1 MAKQAAAALI
11 TASHEAEALPVD
23 RILIN
28 AFVSGVAETLRVQC
42 AIEVKGGTPYTKTA
56 TNVVEGDIASLLGLL
71 GRDLIGTVALIFKQ
85 DVFLKIMG
93 KMLGEEY
100 TTIKKEIEDGAA
112 EMLNIS
118 FGQARKILTENGM
131 NFGKSIPKTVI
142 GSALHARELTP
153 SPSVYVPINSSVGE
167 FYLQIGTKKNNSQVA
182 TAPRRRGWG
191 R

>member
-1 MAKQAAAALI
+1 MAKSAAAA
-11 TASHEAEALPVD
+11 TALTSPEVDLPVD
-23 RILIN
+23 IKLIN
-28 AFVSGVAETLRVQC
+28 AFVSGVTETLRVQC
-42 AIEVKGGTPYTKTA
+42 SIDVKGGTPYAKTS
-56 TNVVEGDIASLLGLL
+56 TNGVEGDIASILGLL
-71 GRDLIGTVALIFKQ
+71 GKDLIGSVALIFKQ

-118 FGQARKILTENGM
+118 FGQARRILTESGM
-131 NFGKSIPKTVI
+131 NFGKSIPKTVM

-153 SPSVYVPINSSVGE
+153 SPSVYVPINSTVGE
-167 FYLQIGTKKNNSQVA
+167 FYLQIGTKKNNSQIA
-182 TAPRRRGWG
+182 TTPRRLGWG